1 MISAVA
7 SAIISRRFA
16 RRAAPVAWPF
26 PLPVGAPRAQP
37 TRKPLVMQVAVM
49 SWSTIT
55 AGHLSSPLKR
65 LLKGRC
71 AFTADNWN
79 RVAPHAR
86 RTAAF
91 AGAAHQVTTVGGV
104 ARARP

>member
-16 RRAAPVAWPF
+16 CRAAPVAWPF

-55 AGHLSSPLKR
+55 AGHLSCPAQAPAEGVLRSHRQR
-65 LLKGRC
+65 L
-71 AFTADNWN
+71 
-79 RVAPHAR
+79 AP
-86 RTAAF
+86 
-91 AGAAHQVTTVGGV
+91 
-104 ARARP
+104 RP